1 MQLEPNDLLLF
12 ARVVEEGSFS
22 RAAQRLG
29 VPISTVSRR
38 ITTLETQ
45 LEERL
50 LLRTTRKLTVTE
62 LGLALLEHARQ
73 VVESVDAAASLADHR
88 QVQPS
93 GRLRISMPP
102 DLPFLAPVLAEF
114 LSTYPSIRLEIDVSM
129 RLVDLIGENFDVAL
143 RYGQLRDD
151 ATLAARR
158 VIEFGGSLYA
168 SPAYLEGHGTPKE
181 PEALLHHRAL
191 HLVSRTGEPLPW
203 VLVRGKARWEGVPPG
218 RVVVNSPELMI
229 RMAVH
234 GAGITMAGKSAAEP
248 YVKAGRLTRVL
259 PDWEFPPMPLWAV
272 FPGRK
277 LMPARTRAFIDALM
291 SSFGSPGKS

>member
-22 RAAQRLG
+22 RAAQRLD

-38 ITTLETQ
+38 ITSLETQ
-45 LEERL
+45 LKERL

-62 LGLALLEHARQ
+62 LGLAMLEHARQ
-73 VVESVDAAASLADHR
+73 VVEGVDAAVSLADHR

-114 LSTYPSIRLEIDVSM
+114 LSTYPSIRLEIDVSI
-129 RLVDLIGENFDVAL
+129 RLVDLIAENFDVAL

-158 VIEFGGSLYA
+158 ISEIQGSLYA
-168 SPAYLEGHGTPKE
+168 SPAYLKAHGTPKE
-181 PEALLHHRAL
+181 PEALLQHRAL
-191 HLVSRTGEPLPW
+191 HWFSRTGVPW

-218 RVVVNSPELMI
+218 RAVVNSPEVRI

-234 GAGITMAGKSAAEP
+234 GAGITLVEDSAAEP
-248 YVKAGRLTRVL
+248 YVKAGQLTRVL
-259 PDWEFPPMPLWAV
+259 PDWKRPPLTLWAV
-272 FPGRK
+272 FLGRK
-277 LMPARTRAFIDALM
+277 LMPARTRAFVDALV
-291 SSFGSPGKS
+291 STFGSPGKS